1 MSPALLIHLTR
12 RDLTDRF
19 SGSALGGLWAFIQP
33 LVMVFIFTVIFS
45 QIMSARL
52 PGSGSPFAY
61 GMYLMSG
68 MLPWVAF
75 SNTCLR
81 CANLFSERK
90 AMIQQ
95 GRIALASLP
104 LVVVASECF
113 TFFVTTTIMLAIM
126 ASTDGLPGWPL
137 VAVIPVLI
145 AQQILAYGLG
155 LLLATF
161 TVFLADLREM
171 ASIFFQLLFWFTPIV
186 YFTSVVPAAVQPLV
200 MANPASIFVESYH
213 AIYVTHTWPDLIP
226 VAITAGIGVAVTG
239 LALWVLRRLERDVR
253 DFI

>member
-52 PGSGSPFAY
+52 PGSGSPFSY

-68 MLPWVAF
+68 MLPWTAF

-113 TFFVTTTIMLAIM
+113 TFFVTTMILLALL

-137 VAVIPVLI
+137 LAILPVLI

-155 LLLATF
+155 LMLATF
-161 TVFLADLREM
+161 TVFLADLREL

-186 YFTSVVPAAVQPLV
+186 YFTAVVPAAVQPLV
-200 MANPASIFVESYH
+200 MANPASVFVESYH
-213 AIYVTHTWPDLIP
+213 AIYVGHAWPDLMP
-226 VAITAGIGVAVTG
+226 VGITAVVGIAVTG
-239 LALWVLRRLERDVR
+239 TALWVLGRLERDVR